1 VSRLFRSAFIPLVAI
16 VLVVWLASNTL
27 MSKPSHS
34 AAGIK
39 TYSQLQSAIEAGSP
53 KFKEVVFNP
62 SKRSITATE
71 EDGKTTVTVHYPSD
85 QSALQFQNVLEAHG
99 VVFDSKGVGGFSITS
114 AIISF
119 LPILLL
125 IGFWIFLMN
134 QMQGGGSKVMSF
146 GKSRAKR
153 MAPDSPK
160 IGFKDVAGV
169 DEAVEELQEI
179 KEFLESPKKFQ
190 ALGARIPKGVLLYGP
205 PGTGKTLLARAVAGE
220 AGVPFFSI
228 SGSDFVEMFVGVGAS
243 RVRDLFE
250 QAKQASP
257 CIVFMDEIDAVGRHR
272 GAGLGGGHD
281 EREQTLNQLL
291 VEMDGF
297 EMKDNIIL
305 IAATNR
311 PDILDPA
318 LLRPG
323 RFDRQIV
330 VDRPDRNGR
339 RKILEVHSKG
349 KPLDSAIDLDA
360 LAAGTPGFT
369 GADLANLV
377 NEAALLA
384 ARHGKKVIGQDDL
397 EEGIMRVIAGP
408 EKKARLLSEKEQRI
422 TAYHEMGHA
431 LVGHF
436 LESTNPIHKITIV
449 SRGQALGLT
458 ISLPTEDRYMQTKQ
472 ALQEEIAMTLGGRAA
487 EELVFNEVTTGAAND
502 IERITHTA
510 KQMVMRYGM
519 SEKLGPRVLGRNHDM
534 PFLGREMGH
543 EPDYSDE
550 LAREIDDEVRRIIE
564 DGHELALKVLRD
576 HIDDLHRISQI
587 LIERETIDKDQF
599 ERLLAG
605 EGEDDVFPAEEPE
618 SPAEPE
624 PKTRPRTT
632 PKPRPF
638 PLPGP
643 AMQPP
648 EPEGV

>member
-1 VSRLFRSAFIPLVAI
+1 MSRFFKSAAFPILIVVVLAFFAQKLIGNSGHSPHYTFGNLLYELDNNQVKSLSIHTKDNTVNVTTTDNQKYSVGYPDDYAATLITKSQTETQAI
-16 VLVVWLASNTL
+16 GGTLDVQGKASNGWL
-27 MSKPSHS
+27 SLL
-34 AAGIK
+34 
-39 TYSQLQSAIEAGSP
+39 TYI
-53 KFKEVVFNP
+53 
-62 SKRSITATE
+62 
-71 EDGKTTVTVHYPSD
+71 
-85 QSALQFQNVLEAHG
+85 
-99 VVFDSKGVGGFSITS
+99 
-114 AIISF
+114 
-119 LPILLL
+119 LPFVIF

-134 QMQGGGSKVMSF
+134 QVQGGGSKVMSF

-153 MAPDSPK
+153 MSVDSPK
-160 IGFKDVAGV
+160 ITFRDVAGV
-169 DEAVEELQEI
+169 DEAVEELHEI
-179 KEFLESPKKFQ
+179 KEFLENPKKFQ

-250 QAKQASP
+250 QAKQNSP
-257 CIVFMDEIDAVGRHR
+257 CIIFMDEIDAVGRHR
-272 GAGLGGGHD
+272 GAGMGDGHD

-330 VDRPDRNGR
+330 VDRPDRIGR
-339 RKILEVHSKG
+339 RRILEVHTKG
-349 KPLDSAIDLDA
+349 KPLAPEIDLET
-360 LAAGTPGFT
+360 LASGTPGFT

-384 ARHGKKVIGQDDL
+384 ARRGKKIIEQDEL

-408 EKKARLLSEKEQRI
+408 EKKARLLSEHERKI

-431 LVGHF
+431 IVGHF
-436 LESTNPIHKITIV
+436 LEHTDPVHKITIV

-458 ISLPTEDRYMQTKQ
+458 ISLPTEDRYLTTRT
-472 ALQEEIAMTLGGRAA
+472 ALMHQMGMTLGGRAA
-487 EELVFNEVTTGAAND
+487 EEIVFHEVTTGAAND
-502 IERITHTA
+502 LEKVTQTA
-510 KQMVMRYGM
+510 KQMIMRFGM
-519 SEKLGPRVLGRNHDM
+519 SEKLGPRVLGRGHDQ
-534 PFLGREMGH
+534 PFLGRDYGAEA
-543 EPDYSDE
+543 DYSE
-550 LAREIDDEVRRIIE
+550 EIAREIDDEIRRVIE
-564 DGHELALKVLRD
+564 ESHELALQVLRD
-576 HIDDLHRISQI
+576 HMDELHRVSML

-605 EGEDDVFPAEEPE
+605 EAEASVFPPDET
-618 SPAEPE
+618 PAEPE
-624 PKTRPRTT
+624 AAPSDEKQRKPQPKT
-632 PKPRPF
+632 RPF
-638 PLPGP
+638 PLPGS
-643 AMQPP
+643 AMQGPDP
-648 EPEGV
+648 AKS

>member
-1 VSRLFRSAFIPLVAI
+1 VNRFFRSAFFPLLVI
-16 VLVVWLASNTL
+16 VLLVWLASQTL
-27 MSKPSHS
+27 IPKSSNADKL
-34 AAGIK
+34 
-39 TYSQLQSAIEAGSP
+39 TTSQAIQQVKSGQVAEA
-53 KFKEVVFNP
+53 VFNP
-62 SKRSITATE
+62 SKRSISLKLTDDKKA
-71 EDGKTTVTVHYPSD
+71 TVHYASD
-85 QSALQFQNVLEAHG
+85 QAQLQFQDLLQKNG
-99 VVFDSKGVGGFSITS
+99 VTWDSKGTGGFSWTALIG
-114 AIISF
+114 SF
-119 LPILLL
+119 LPFLLL

-134 QMQGGGSKVMSF
+134 QVQGGGSKVMSF

-179 KEFLESPKKFQ
+179 KEFLENPKKFQ
-190 ALGARIPKGVLLYGP
+190 ALGASIPKGVLLYGP

-250 QAKQASP
+250 QAKQAAP

-349 KPLDSAIDLDA
+349 KPLASQIDLDS

-369 GADLANLV
+369 GADLRNLV

-384 ARHGKKVIGQDDL
+384 ARRGKKVIEQEEL

-436 LESTNPIHKITIV
+436 LENTDPVHKITIV

-458 ISLPTEDRYMQTKQ
+458 ISLPTEDRYLTTRK
-472 ALQEEIAMTLGGRAA
+472 ALLEQIAMTMGGRAA
-487 EELVFNEVTTGAAND
+487 EEIVFNEITTGASND
-502 IERITHTA
+502 IEKVTSTA
-510 KQMVMRYGM
+510 KAMVMRFGM

-534 PFLGREMGH
+534 PFLGREMGA
-543 EPDYSDE
+543 EPDYSE
-550 LAREIDDEVRRIIE
+550 EVAREIDDEIRRIIE
-564 DGHELALKVLRD
+564 DGHDIAKKVLLD

-605 EGEDDVFPAEEPE
+605 ESEDAVFPPEPE
-618 SPAEPE
+618 QPSAPAQEPQR
-624 PKTRPRTT
+624 RPQ

-638 PLPGP
+638 PLPGGA

-648 EPEGV
+648 EPEAS